1 MTTETWSLQ
10 DAKNRFSAVVEAA
23 MAGRPQLVTRRGKP
37 ATVVLGV
44 EEYERLRQLE
54 CLHQPSLVE
63 LLLALP
69 QDGGHSEGINLE
81 PRSWDAEAEA

>member
-1 MTTETWSLQ
+1 MDATWTLQ

-44 EEYERLRQLE
+44 EDYERLRRLE
-54 CLHQPSLVE
+54 HLHQPSLVE
-63 LLLALP
+63 LLLKLP
-69 QDGGHSEGINLE
+69 HDDGNFEQAELE
-81 PRSWDAEAEA
+81 PRPWEA

>member
-1 MTTETWSLQ
+1 MATEAWSLQ

-44 EEYERLRQLE
+44 EDYERLRRLE
-54 CLHQPSLVE
+54 RLHAPSLVE
-63 LLLALP
+63 LLLELP
-69 QDGGHSEGINLE
+69 QDDESIEPVELE
-81 PRSWDAEAEA
+81 PRPWEV

>member
-1 MTTETWSLQ
+1 MTTETWTLQ

-44 EEYERLRQLE
+44 EDYERLRRLE
-54 CLHQPSLVE
+54 RLHQPSLVE
-63 LLLALP
+63 LLLELP
-69 QDGGHSEGINLE
+69 QDDGGFEQAELE
-81 PRSWDAEAEA
+81 PRPWEA